1 MSLNDPVDPDTPV
14 LAPVAEPVLVEADDE
29 LVPQPAP
36 VLQAVGSLPWRFSC
50 FITGTDTE
58 IGKTMVSAAILHK
71 LVQKGVR
78 ACGMKPIAA
87 GADMVDGELHN
98 EDADL
103 LRAAGNVHLPASLT
117 TPFMLRTPAAPHI
130 AAAID
135 GVNLDP
141 VPIIAA
147 YAEIAAASDAVVV
160 EGVGGFRVPLTDDF
174 DTADL
179 AAQLNLPVVLVVGMR
194 LGCISHAL
202 LTVEAIIARNLVLAG
217 WVANQIDPDM
227 AYLDENIDALAA
239 RIPAPLLGR
248 VPFMDTPDFKQAATH
263 INLATLPGWPPA
275 RG

>member
-1 MSLNDPVDPDTPV
+1 MSQSELSLNDPI
-14 LAPVAEPVLVEADDE
+14 APVADPIIVPAVEREPE
-29 LVPQPAP
+29 LETAP
-36 VLQAVGSLPWRFSC
+36 MIQALGSLPWRFSC
-50 FITGTDTE
+50 FVTGTDTE
-58 IGKTMVSAAILHK
+58 IGKTMISAAILHQLK
-71 LVQKGVR
+71 VKGVR
-78 ACGMKPIAA
+78 ACGMKPVAA
-87 GADMVDGELHN
+87 GAEMIDGQLHN

-103 LRAAGNVHLPASLT
+103 LRAAGNVHLPVNIT

-135 GVNLDP
+135 GVVIDP

-179 AAQLNLPVVLVVGMR
+179 AAQLNLPVVLVVGVR

-217 WVANQIDPDM
+217 WVANQVDPDM
-227 AYLDENIDALAA
+227 LYPDENIAALAA

-248 VPFMDTPDFKQAATH
+248 VPFMERPDHEQAAAY
-263 INLATLPGWPPA
+263 IDLAALPGWPPQ
-275 RG
+275 GD